1 MYINA
6 NINGFNTPIEIP
18 EVFATSEKVR
28 ELESVQPE
36 VQTSEDSYV
45 IKQGN
50 LVEIGG
56 VLTIRTA
63 PVSNGSTA
71 AGTEGSKRVDLSAY
85 NLSKVLNVQ
94 ATAEDTP
101 AGSIH
106 ENAHIGSVSNQSF
119 TVYATSTHTEAAEF
133 KVRYLVRALA

>member
-1 MYINA
+1 MLINA

-18 EVFATSEKVR
+18 EVFATSEQVR

-45 IKQGN
+45 IKQGD

-56 VLTIRTA
+56 VLTIQTT
-63 PVSNGSTA
+63 PVTKGT
-71 AGTEGSKRVDLSAY
+71 GTEGSKRVDLSSY
-85 NLSKVLNVQ
+85 GFTKILNVQ

-106 ENAHIGSVSNQSF
+106 ENAHYSDLSNEGVTF
-119 TVYATSTHTEAAEF
+119 YATSTHTEAVEF
-133 KVRYLVRALA
+133 KVRYLVKAVA

>member
-18 EVFATSEKVR
+18 EVFAER
-28 ELESVQPE
+28 EQI
-36 VQTSEDSYV
+36 QTSEDSYV
-45 IKQGN
+45 IRQGS

-56 VLTIRTA
+56 VLTINTVA
-63 PVSNGSTA
+63 PNKGT
-71 AGTEGSKRVDLSAY
+71 GTEGSKRVDLSSY
-85 NLSKVLNVQ
+85 GLTKVLNVQ

-106 ENAHIGSVSNQSF
+106 ENAHIGDVSNEGF
-119 TVYATSTHTEAAEF
+119 VVYATSTHTAPVEF
-133 KVRYLVRALA
+133 KVRYLVKALA

>member
-18 EVFATSEKVR
+18 EIFAER
-28 ELESVQPE
+28 EQ
-36 VQTSEDSYV
+36 VQTSDDSYV

-50 LVEIGG
+50 LVEVGG
-56 VLTIRTA
+56 VLTIQTT
-63 PVSNGSTA
+63 PVTKGT
-71 AGTEGSKRVDLSAY
+71 GTEGSKRVDLSSY
-85 NLSKVLNVQ
+85 GFTKILNVQ

-106 ENAHIGSVSNQSF
+106 ENAHYSDLSNEGVTF
-119 TVYATSTHTEAAEF
+119 YATSTHTVPVEF
-133 KVRYLVRALA
+133 KVRYLVKAIA

>member
-1 MYINA
+1 MLINV

-18 EVFATSEKVR
+18 EVFATSEQVQS
-28 ELESVQPE
+28 LESVQPE
-36 VQTSEDSYV
+36 VQTTEDSYV

-56 VLTIRTA
+56 VLNIRTA
-63 PVSNGSTA
+63 PVANGT
-71 AGTEGSKRVDLSAY
+71 GTEGSKVVDLSAY

-106 ENAHIGSVSNQSF
+106 ENAHIGSVSNQIF
-119 TVYATSTHTEAAEF
+119 TVYATSTHSEAVDL
-133 KVRYLVRALA
+133 KVRYLVRAVIA

>member
-6 NINGFNTPIEIP
+6 NINGFNTPIELP
-18 EVFATSEKVR
+18 EVFATR
-28 ELESVQPE
+28 EQ

-45 IKQGN
+45 IRQGS

-56 VLTIRTA
+56 AVTINTN
-63 PVSNGSTA
+63 PVTKGT
-71 AGTEGSKRVDLSAY
+71 GTEGTHRVDLTPY
-85 NLSKVLNVQ
+85 HLVKVLNVQ

-106 ENAHIGSVSNQSF
+106 ENAHIGDVSAQGF
-119 TVYATSTHTEAAEF
+119 TVYATSTHTEAVDL
-133 KVRYLVRALA
+133 KVRYFVRSLA

>member
-1 MYINA
+1 MLINA

-18 EVFATSEKVR
+18 EVFATSEQVR

-50 LVEIGG
+50 LVEVGG
-56 VLTIRTA
+56 VLTIQTT
-63 PVSNGSTA
+63 PVTKGT
-71 AGTEGSKRVDLSAY
+71 GTEGSKRVDLSSY
-85 NLSKVLNVQ
+85 GFTKILNVQ

-106 ENAHIGSVSNQSF
+106 ENAHYSDLSNEGVTF
-119 TVYATSTHTEAAEF
+119 YATSTHTEAAEF
-133 KVRYLVRALA
+133 KVRYLVKAVA

>member
-1 MYINA
+1 MLINA

-18 EVFATSEKVR
+18 EVFATSEQVR

-45 IKQGN
+45 IKQGD

-56 VLTIRTA
+56 VLTIQTT
-63 PVSNGSTA
+63 PVTKGT
-71 AGTEGSKRVDLSAY
+71 GTEGSKRVDLSSY
-85 NLSKVLNVQ
+85 GFTKILNVQ

-106 ENAHIGSVSNQSF
+106 ENAHVGDVNAQGF
-119 TVYATSTHTEAAEF
+119 AVYATSTHTAPVEF
-133 KVRYLVRALA
+133 KVHYFVRAIA

>member
-6 NINGFNTPIEIP
+6 NINGFNTPIELP
-18 EVFATSEKVR
+18 EVFAER
-28 ELESVQPE
+28 EQI
-36 VQTSEDSYV
+36 QTSDNSYV

-50 LVEIGG
+50 LVEVGG
-56 VLTIRTA
+56 VLTIQTT
-63 PVSNGSTA
+63 PVTKGT
-71 AGTEGSKRVDLSAY
+71 GTEGSKVVDLSAY

-119 TVYATSTHTEAAEF
+119 TVYATSTHTAPVEL
-133 KVRYLVRALA
+133 KVRYLVRALAA